1 MRVNL
6 SIFAPASF
14 AILTFELQSK
24 ATPSITDL
32 IKCAFVVVGLTP
44 KNNPVAV
51 EFQLGESVLPKYGNT
66 SNHQNLI
73 LFFGLFCK
81 VQNILVI
88 FSTLESQVHKI
99 IFKPV

>member
-24 ATPSITDL
+24 ATPSMTDL

-51 EFQLGESVLPKYGNT
+51 EFQLGESVLPKYGKYIKPSEPDFIFSACFVRSSKT
-66 SNHQNLI
+66 FW
-73 LFFGLFCK
+73 LFF
-81 VQNILVI
+81 
-88 FSTLESQVHKI
+88 SAS
-99 IFKPV
+99 